1 MEFYKAKRPTTHR
14 THTNIGNT
22 TRMYIDFLK
31 KKGEYINLMQPIDI
45 WIKIMLLNFHPTPY
59 IIKQCIIDA
68 FVGKLMKADD
78 KVLCSRDHGDNSLV
92 DYVLGVCLMA
102 SLSI

>member
-1 MEFYKAKRPTTHR
+1 
-14 THTNIGNT
+14 
-22 TRMYIDFLK
+22 
-31 KKGEYINLMQPIDI
+31 
-45 WIKIMLLNFHPTPY
+45 MLLNFHPTLY